1 MESNLV
7 ISSIVFEIWL
17 KILLNLVTIIYNKLK
32 YTLMPF
38 LFKLVCYV
46 FKYICNYTFV
56 MTRLQFC
63 VRNTTQTQM
72 QASTEK
78 NNCLFIISANK
89 KSSRGY

>member
-17 KILLNLVTIIYNKLK
+17 KILLNLVTRIYNKLK

-63 VRNTTQTQM
+63 VRNTTQM
-72 QASTEK
+72 QASAEK
-78 NNCLFIISANK
+78 KNCLFIISANK